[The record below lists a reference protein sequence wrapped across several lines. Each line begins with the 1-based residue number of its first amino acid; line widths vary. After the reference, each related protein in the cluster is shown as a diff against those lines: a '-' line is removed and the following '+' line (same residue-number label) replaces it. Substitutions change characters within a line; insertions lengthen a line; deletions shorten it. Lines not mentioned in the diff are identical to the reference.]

1 MVNIKKRS
9 LALLLAS
16 SAITMAV
23 QAGQNT
29 TANTVTGRAP
39 VATANITMGATGY
52 PADLN
57 LMPHYTYLDA
67 DNDPQS
73 GTSYRWIRDGATI
86 PGAPTHNFYP
96 LLNTDIGH
104 AFTLGVVPRSVNS
117 ADPYEGVEAVS
128 NVFYPRLDVSRW
140 IVQGTADWNS
150 ANNHCL
156 SIGQRLPTSAELQ
169 QLFVDATRATAAGQ
183 GNSQMCELYGWPLY
197 GQCGGGDSRYWS
209 STPVSAGKHYGVF
222 LSNGDAYSLND
233 SITLQV
239 ACIR

>member
-1 MVNIKKRS
+1 MFKIKKRS

-16 SAITMAV
+16 SAITMSV

-39 VATANITMGATGY
+39 VATANISMTGDY
-52 PADLN
+52 PAAQN
-57 LMPHYTYLDA
+57 LMPNYNYTDA
-67 DNDPQS
+67 DSDPQS
-73 GTSYRWIRDGATI
+73 GSSYRWIRDGATI

-183 GNSQMCELYGWPLY
+183 GNSQMCELYGWPLG
-197 GQCGGGDSRYWS
+197 GQCGGSVNYYWS
-209 STPVSAGKHYGVF
+209 STPDSAGRHYFVY
-222 LSNGDAYSLND
+222 LLNGDAISFDD
-233 SITLQV
+233 SGIVQV